1 MAAWERMVEEER
13 QNLLFLLGEDFSK
26 ESFVVQNNISEALGL
41 NKSMELDPATGA
53 ITLLDSERGVTL
65 SAVEALLLRGF
76 INQHEDL
83 IGLSAFIEIEAV
95 EAVIG
100 E

>member
-1 MAAWERMVEEER
+1 MNPPIGSSSSGPPEPHT
-13 QNLLFLLGEDFSK
+13 GTG
-26 ESFVVQNNISEALGL
+26 FVVQNRIISESLGSH
-41 NKSMELDPATGA
+41 KSMELDAATGA
-53 ITLLDSERGVTL
+53 LTLLDSERGVTL
-65 SAVEALLLRGF
+65 SAVEALLLVGF
-76 INQHEDL
+76 VQQYQDI